1 MTTRS
6 SLARVI
12 CGPQVSNTA
21 ALPQTNSPTEAGQDA
36 PEGSRALCSVLQ
48 SHPDPLFVIDLQRT
62 LWFRNRAATR
72 LMRADDGFRSVLGR
86 LSTGCAASDRRL
98 NELLQDIHNQ
108 VDPNPFNARGLRL
121 HRRGADGCRLL
132 VVHPLGRCSP
142 DGLSGVLFLL
152 HIPSPRRPSGAFD
165 PLLRDLFGLSTA
177 EITAAL
183 AVIRMGGVDNAA
195 TSLYLSRET
204 VRTQLKAVYRK
215 CDIRS
220 SAQLADLIHS
230 VTLFC
235 GPHGPG
241 DPDREPG

>member
-1 MTTRS
+1 MTT
-6 SLARVI
+6 SLTRMLCCPRI
-12 CGPQVSNTA
+12 SNTA
-21 ALPQTNSPTEAGQDA
+21 TLPQTNSPTEATQDT
-36 PEGSRALCSVLQ
+36 PEGLRALCSVLQ
-48 SHPDPLFVIDLQRT
+48 SHPDPLFVIDLQRR
-62 LWFRNRAATR
+62 LFFRNRAATR
-72 LMRADDGFRSVLGR
+72 LMRADDGFRQVLGR

-98 NELLQDIHNQ
+98 TELLQDIHGR

-121 HRRGADGCRLL
+121 HRGGANGCRFL

-152 HIPSPRRPSGAFD
+152 HIPSPGRPSGAFD

-177 EITAAL
+177 EIAAAL
-183 AVIRMGGVDNAA
+183 AVIRMGGVENAA

-204 VRTQLKAVYRK
+204 VRTQIKAVYRK

-220 SAQLADLIHS
+220 SAQLAHLIHS

-235 GPHGPG
+235 G
-241 DPDREPG
+241 REPAS